1 VTRSRESYN
10 LALQIQVRST
20 AAWRDS
26 VTKLAL
32 IAITVT
38 LLLGGTSLATAKT
51 RATAGTHHYGSKGDQ
66 ISRTKGRPSAAPQV
80 FGPGINETASRPPV
94 ADPYYR
100 LSDSYY
106 GSSDP
111 YHALF
116 DFYAAPPYSPGNA
129 YGYVRPIG
137 R

>member
-1 VTRSRESYN
+1 MIGRLGETTMTRS
-10 LALQIQVRST
+10 
-20 AAWRDS
+20 
-26 VTKLAL
+26 AL
-32 IAITVT
+32 IAITVA
-38 LLLGGTSLATAKT
+38 LFLGGTSLATAKA
-51 RATAGTHHYGSKGDQ
+51 RATAGAHHYGPKSDQ
-66 ISRTKGRPSAAPQV
+66 ISRKKGRPSAAPQV
-80 FGPGINETASRPPV
+80 FGPGTNETASHPPA

-116 DFYAAPPYSPGNA
+116 DFYAVPPYSPGNA